1 MFVGVRG
8 TVIRTMDGPTEQ
20 INTWEWYRS
29 THKERKNIYGRV
41 VLCRS
46 SAISNWASDRSCSP
60 LVMDISL
67 MRPLDHDERAC

>member
-8 TVIRTMDGPTEQ
+8 TVVRTMDGPTEY

-67 MRPLDHDERAC
+67 MRPLDYNERAC